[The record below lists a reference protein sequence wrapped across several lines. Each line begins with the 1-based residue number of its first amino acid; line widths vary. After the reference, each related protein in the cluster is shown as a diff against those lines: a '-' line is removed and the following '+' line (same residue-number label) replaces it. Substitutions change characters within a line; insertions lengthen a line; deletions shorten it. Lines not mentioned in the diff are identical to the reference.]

1 MLKINRLSKTQNQ
14 KQIKN
19 MEKVKLSKIKKSNKT
34 SKTKI
39 KNMEFVLKIRLFSEK
54 KKKKCYKK

>member
-19 MEKVKLSKIKKSNKT
+19 MEKVKLSKIKNQTKHLKQK
-34 SKTKI
+34 SKTW
-39 KNMEFVLKIRLFSEK
+39 NLF
-54 KKKKCYKK
+54 

>member
-39 KNMEFVLKIRLFSEK
+39 KNMEFVLKIRLFFREK
-54 KKKKCYKK
+54 EEKVL